1 MRRFSFC
8 VHQSEMEW
16 LEITQIVTL
25 VMLVVSEVLGVSP
38 VQINGLADALLK
50 LYQQIRDRKIN
61 ASA

>member
-1 MRRFSFC
+1 
-8 VHQSEMEW
+8 MEW